1 MNENFI
7 AKASIAINASR
18 QTVWQALMSPDAI
31 KEYMF
36 GARVDSDWREG
47 SPISLERRM
56 AGQILLKTKAP
67 FFK

>member
-18 QTVWQALMSPDAI
+18 QAVWQALMSPDAI

-36 GARVDSDWREG
+36 GA
-47 SPISLERRM
+47 PRRFRL
-56 AGQILLKTKAP
+56 A
-67 FFK
+67 

>member
-7 AKASIAINASR
+7 AKVSLAIKAPR
-18 QTVWQALMSPDAI
+18 QAVWQALMNPDAI

-47 SPISLERRM
+47 SPISWIRRM
-56 AGQILLKTKAP
+56 AGEIL
-67 FFK
+67 

>member
-18 QTVWQALMSPDAI
+18 QAVWQALMSPDAI

-47 SPISLERRM
+47 SPIRGKENGRANPM
-56 AGQILLKTKAP
+56 KTKAP